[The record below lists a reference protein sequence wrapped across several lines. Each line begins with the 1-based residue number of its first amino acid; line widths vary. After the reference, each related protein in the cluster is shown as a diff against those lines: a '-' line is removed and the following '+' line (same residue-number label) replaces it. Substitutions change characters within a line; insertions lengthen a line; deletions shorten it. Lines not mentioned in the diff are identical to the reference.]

1 MSFVVNGADWNF
13 HGLSSAEAEELI
25 DRALAFVETSRERGE
40 PVSIG
45 DDFQTRPMYEE
56 ATLWELFSADSPLP
70 LPRELSQELSAWL
83 MRAPRY
89 ADSELWPAGFEDT
102 MISIGG
108 APAIINEDVAWVH
121 YSIRSGVPSASLN
134 LRTSDII
141 VTNTAAGNVEV
152 HFVSDEPGRTRFW
165 RDMIVLDGDLFES
178 LLRFASRAYPD
189 LHFVDE
195 VLTGADHHLAGG
207 YLALRQRVKRAL
219 EVLNDWG
226 SWVFTSPPPAL
237 APGETPPLDT
247 NTSPSNRVI
256 ELRFAG
262 FGITAAPENPDV
274 RGHRASREAR
284 ETLVSGRT
292 LYCEWHVKLQPHQNR
307 IHFHKPIPESG
318 NKVIIGM
325 IHEHLSLP
333 G

>member
-25 DRALAFVETSRERGE
+25 DRALAFVETSRDREE
-40 PVSIG
+40 TVSIG
-45 DDFQTRPMYEE
+45 DDFQTRPMHGE
-56 ATLWELFSADSPLP
+56 ATLWDLFSAESPLP

-89 ADSELWPAGFEDT
+89 ADSEQWPAGFEDS

-121 YSIRSGVPSASLN
+121 YSILSGVPSASLN
-134 LRTSDII
+134 LRTSDVTI
-141 VTNTAAGNVEV
+141 TNTAVANVEV
-152 HFVSDEPGRTRFW
+152 HFVSDEPGRNRFW
-165 RDMIVLDGDLFES
+165 RDMIVLDGDSFES
-178 LLRFASRAYPD
+178 LVRFASRAYPD
-189 LHFVDE
+189 LHFVDG
-195 VLTGADHHLAGG
+195 VLAGADHHLAGG
-207 YLALRQRVKRAL
+207 YLALRYRVKRAL

-237 APGETPPLDT
+237 APGDTPPLDI
-247 NTSPSNRVI
+247 NTSPSDHVI

-262 FGITAAPENPDV
+262 FGITAAPENPNV
-274 RGHRASREAR
+274 RGHRTSREAR
-284 ETLVSGRT
+284 ETLMLGRT
-292 LYCEWHVKLQPHQNR
+292 LYCEWHVKLQPHRNR
-307 IHFHKPIPESG
+307 IHFHKPVPESS